1 MSIDFLHKKM
11 ENERKDLMCP
21 IHHPQDVNGRTISDM
36 HTNPT
41 KSYVIFRKGIIQFYN
56 FTNNKSYQ

>member
-36 HTNPT
+36 PPT
-41 KSYVIFRKGIIQFYN
+41 LIDFIKIKLIFFHFVNIFKI
-56 FTNNKSYQ
+56 TV

>member
-1 MSIDFLHKKM
+1 M

-36 HTNPT
+36 HPT
-41 KSYVIFRKGIIQFYN
+41 LIDFIKIKLIFFHFVNIFKI
-56 FTNNKSYQ
+56 TV